1 MSYLLRV
8 VLPDRPGALGA
19 LATALGVV
27 GADILSVDIV
37 ERSPGQAVDD
47 LVVDLPSDRLADSL
61 ITAALAVEGV
71 SVESIRP
78 YAGHIDTHR
87 ELELLEAIT
96 DAPRDAAR
104 LLADGLPRIF
114 RAGWA
119 LVLDPPR
126 GDEPHRAPVV
136 ARSSAAP
143 EIRVLDAPWWPLPQT
158 TVLDVAE
165 PWAPTDWERL
175 GTELAAALF
184 GRRVV
189 LVGRPGGLVWR
200 TTELMRLN
208 HLCGIAA
215 SVSWHIGAR
224 DLRRTAVTWRACR
237 SWMPMRR

>member
-19 LATALGVV
+19 LATALGYVE
-27 GADILSVDIV
+27 ADILSVDIV
-37 ERSPGQAVDD
+37 ERTPGEAVDD
-47 LVVDLPSDRLADSL
+47 LVVDLPPDRLADSL
-61 ITAALAVEGV
+61 ITAALGVEGV
-71 SVESIRP
+71 RVESIRP
-78 YAGHIDTHR
+78 YAGYIDTHR

-96 DAPRDAAR
+96 DRPEDAAQ

-114 RAGWA
+114 RAGWSV
-119 LVLDPPR
+119 VLNPPLADDP
-126 GDEPHRAPVV
+126 ELATVV

-143 EIRVLDAPWWPLPQT
+143 ETETIDVPWWPLEHT
-158 TVLDVAE
+158 AVLDVTQ
-165 PWAPTDWERL
+165 PWAPPEWDTL

-200 TTELMRLN
+200 AGELMRLN

-215 SVSWHIGAR
+215 SVVA
-224 DLRRTAVTWRACR
+224 
-237 SWMPMRR
+237 